1 MNLIQQFPDISQKI
15 RSKIAE
21 GQRNYKTA
29 NAKQAMPYSEEEA
42 VSAYYEGE
50 FRRRHFKLF
59 FIVGS
64 ILGIIYFALLKGSW
78 ILNWITA

>member
-1 MNLIQQFPDISQKI
+1 MNLIQQFPDVSQKI

-29 NAKQAMPYSEEEA
+29 NAKQSIIYSEEEA
-42 VSAYYEGE
+42 VSAHYEGE
-50 FRRRHFKLF
+50 FRRWHFKLF

-64 ILGIIYFALLKGSW
+64 ILGTIYFALLKSSW
-78 ILNWITA
+78 VLNWITA